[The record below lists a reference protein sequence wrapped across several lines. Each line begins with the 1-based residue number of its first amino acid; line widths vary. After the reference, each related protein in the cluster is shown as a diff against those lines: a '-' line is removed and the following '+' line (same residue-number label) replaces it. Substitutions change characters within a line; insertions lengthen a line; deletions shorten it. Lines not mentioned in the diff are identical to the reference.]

1 MIHHD
6 EHSRFWV
13 YLLVALTALL
23 TGYFIGQ
30 SSPKPAPDANQDHWP
45 HIVR

>member
-6 EHSRFWV
+6 EHSRLLAYV
-13 YLLVALTALL
+13 LVALIALL
-23 TGYFIGQ
+23 TGYILGQ
-30 SSPKPAPDANQDHWP
+30 KDRQSAPNIPTDHWP

>member
-6 EHSRFWV
+6 EHSRLLAYV
-13 YLLVALTALL
+13 LVALLALL
-23 TGYFIGQ
+23 TGYILGQ
-30 SSPKPAPDANQDHWP
+30 TDRPSAPDLTKDHWP